1 VHCIIGDL
9 LCLLGTKEDLLA
21 SRIQSPMLAHYLRDK
36 SLRLTIVQY
45 AGDYREAFERFA
57 RGGKETYYA
66 QRYSVN
72 MVGSLAQRLE
82 QVAVV
87 CGLSDEEYDVVL
99 DNGVRAIGAG
109 LAAGFHP
116 RELVNTLSET
126 RPTRLALMAP
136 MVPLLKWA
144 KSNRVRTIVPLADS
158 FQKCGFREGI
168 RRRRLAYYLN
178 KPFVDW
184 IGNHGINACLSLADI
199 GVNAQKIVPWDWPP
213 SHRPTDYQVRT
224 LRPQAAYKLLYVG
237 SVIESKGVGDLLQA
251 VAHLRQ
257 CDVKVE
263 LSIIGKDP
271 DGAMTALAQSL
282 KVENIVRFVGMVPNE
297 EIPEAMRGADIVVIP
312 SRHEYPEGLPLTIY
326 EALSARTPIVASDHP
341 MFRGTLVD
349 GQSAVIFRGGR
360 ADELALAI
368 DRLLRSPAL
377 YESLSLESADAWS
390 RIQLPVSMGKL
401 LEAWVSGDPEQKKWI
416 NDHRLMSGCYE
427 QRIKERRAIL
437 QEPS

>member
-1 VHCIIGDL
+1 
-9 LCLLGTKEDLLA
+9 
-21 SRIQSPMLAHYLRDK
+21 
-36 SLRLTIVQY
+36 LRLTIVQY

-72 MVGSLAQRLE
+72 MVGSLAQRLD

-87 CGLSDEEYDVVL
+87 CGLSNEKYDVVL

-109 LAAGFHP
+109 LTGGFHP
-116 RELVNTLSET
+116 AELVNTLSET

-144 KSNRVRTIVPLADS
+144 KSNRIRTIVPLADS
-158 FQKCGFREGI
+158 FQECGFRERI

-178 KPFVDW
+178 KPFVEW

-199 GVNAQKIVPWDWPP
+199 GVNAQKIIPWDWPP
-213 SHRPTDYQVRT
+213 SHRPADYQIRT
-224 LRPQAAYKLLYVG
+224 LRPQVPHKLLYVG
-237 SVIESKGVGDLLQA
+237 SVIETKGVGDLLRA
-251 VAHLRQ
+251 VVQLRQ
-257 CDVKVE
+257 RDTKVE

-282 KVENIVRFVGMVPNE
+282 NVDDIVRFVGLVPNE
-297 EIPEAMRGADIVVIP
+297 SIPKAMRGADIVVIP

-349 GQSAVIFRGGR
+349 GQSAVIFRGGS
-360 ADELALAI
+360 ADELAAAI
-368 DRLLRSPAL
+368 DRLLRSPTM
-377 YESLSLESADAWS
+377 YESLSVKSADAWD
-390 RIQLPVSMGKL
+390 RIQLPVTMGKL
-401 LEAWVSGDPEQKKWI
+401 LETWISDDLEHKQWI
-416 NDHRLMSGCYE
+416 NDHRLMSGYYDL
-427 QRIKERRAIL
+427 RIQERRTIL
-437 QEPS
+437 QESS